1 MTSRELRRFTSQL
14 TPYQLDQIKTQIL
27 RYLVLNEELEDT
39 TPECCPFCKD
49 ATAIIKKGKPKGKQM
64 YKCKTCGRR
73 FRYDA
78 QQISAHSH
86 QPKESWIILIEDTLD
101 LVSLDDTAR
110 HIHVSHVTAFNMR
123 HKLLAYLEALVE
135 ASAPLEALIE
145 LDETYVVESQKG
157 TPVTH
162 RKPRKHGEGAS
173 QRGLS
178 SEQFCICVATDRNGN
193 VYARCSNRAA
203 PSAADLIES
212 MDGHIAPQSVM
223 LTDGGKG
230 YGGLASHVQCK
241 QVVLI
246 GHESY
251 DKVYHLNT
259 VNGLHSRFKNMIRQY
274 RGVATKYLNRYAA
287 LFTLIAHFCTEAI
300 EAAADELRRSLGA
313 LRMNVTIKS
322 AKTLGLLAI

>member
-64 YKCKTCGRR
+64 YKCKTCGCR

-223 LTDGGKG
+223 LTDGSKG

>member
-1 MTSRELRRFTSQL
+1 MTSRELRKFTSQL

-49 ATAIIKKGKPKGKQM
+49 ATAIIKKGKPNGKQM

-73 FRYDA
+73 FRFDA
-78 QQISAHSH
+78 QQITAHSH

-101 LVSLDDTAR
+101 LVSLDDTAM

-135 ASAPLEALIE
+135 ASAPLEALVE

-178 SEQFCICVATDRNGN
+178 SEQFCVCVATDRNGN

-212 MDGHIAPQSVM
+212 LDGHIAPQSVL

-230 YGGLASHVQCK
+230 YSGLASHAQCK

>member
-1 MTSRELRRFTSQL
+1 MTSRELRKFTSQL

-49 ATAIIKKGKPKGKQM
+49 ATAIIKKGKPNGKQM

-73 FRYDA
+73 FRFDA
-78 QQISAHSH
+78 QQITAHSH

-101 LVSLDDTAR
+101 LVSLDDTAM

-135 ASAPLEALIE
+135 ASAPLEALVE

-162 RKPRKHGEGAS
+162 RKPRKHGAGAS

-178 SEQFCICVATDRNGN
+178 SEQFCVCVATDRNGN

-212 MDGHIAPQSVM
+212 LDGHIAPQSVL

-230 YGGLASHVQCK
+230 YSGLASHAQCK

-287 LFTLIAHFCTEAI
+287 LFTLIAHFCAEAVK
-300 EAAADELRRSLGA
+300 AAADELRRSLGA
-313 LRMNVTIKS
+313 MRMNVTIKS
-322 AKTLGLLAI
+322 AKTLGLLEI